1 VNAFIGHFDSHRHVA
16 DSVNQPDKFSQ
27 SRNYILANNCAIT
40 NKDSVELFFWGE
52 IYNAA
57 DVEKTLASPVK
68 STENL
73 LLELFLNKGLDGFKQ
88 VDGKFLVI
96 ISDGSNMYVLRDKN
110 GIGPRF
116 FFSNDSFASSMN
128 EMQAFRSFSPKI
140 DEDAASSFLYG
151 CFVTSPGT
159 IFHGVRKLSPGGV
172 LVYRDKTITIDSL
185 FDYND
190 FNQEKM
196 SISEDEAAEQYMALL
211 HRAIRRR
218 IKDYST
224 VGVLLS
230 GGYDSGGVI
239 AALRDI
245 YDGKIKSYSIGFRDN
260 PWSELPF
267 ALKMAETFDAEFNAY
282 LLDGSEIE
290 YLPEIVRHFGEPFA
304 EQGFFINYMAMK
316 SVDATLPV
324 VMGGDGNDQLFGT
337 ASQQIALHFL
347 GKKYG
352 FQLVQKLAQSLTH
365 LSFFQQDNALFR
377 FRFHN
382 RAILDVLDRE
392 NFGFSEQHVGQLL
405 NLKMKEDANGWR
417 KYHNN
422 FDELYNLRNF
432 YIDIRTIAN
441 EAILYKA
448 ARMSELHGVP
458 LTFPYMDLDIYR
470 FLTRLP
476 RQLKTKGSLKDLMKG
491 HGVSKFLLKKTVKAK
506 LPVEVSSR
514 KKQGGFAPLGVMFAD
529 NALRH
534 KIFQY
539 IRESEASRALFNLK
553 FVNSFF
559 EAFDGSSDKVSYWFW
574 FDQIRGNQLLNL
586 LLLTLWW
593 DIFIERDF
601 RKQFSDY
608 LE

>member
-1 VNAFIGHFDSHRHVA
+1 MNSFIGHFDRHRDVA
-16 DSVNQPDKFSQ
+16 GSVNQPDAFSQ
-27 SRNYILANNCAIT
+27 SRGNILANNCCFA
-40 NKDSVELFFWGE
+40 NKDSAELFFWGE
-52 IYNAA
+52 IYNAP
-57 DVEKTLASPVK
+57 DLEKALASPGVP
-68 STENL
+68 TEKL
-73 LLELFLNKGLDGFKQ
+73 LLRLFLTKGLDGFKQ

-96 ISDGSNMYVLRDKN
+96 ISDGSSMYVLRDKN

-116 FFSNDSFASSMN
+116 FFTNEYFASSMD
-128 EMQAFRSFSPKI
+128 ELQAFQSFSPKI
-140 DEDAASSFLYG
+140 DMDAASSFLYG
-151 CFVTSPGT
+151 CFVISPGT
-159 IFHGVRKLSPGGV
+159 IFQGVRKLSPGGV
-172 LVYRDKTITIDSL
+172 LIYRDKTITVDSL
-185 FDYND
+185 FDYSD
-190 FNQEKM
+190 FNQQKM
-196 SISEDEAAEQYMALL
+196 AISEDEAAEQYISLL
-211 HRAIRRR
+211 HRAIQRR
-218 IKDYST
+218 IKDHST

-239 AALRDI
+239 AALRDV
-245 YDGKIKSYSIGFRDN
+245 YGGKIKSYSIGFRDN

-267 ALKMAETFDAEFNAY
+267 AKKMAETFDAEFNAY
-282 LLDGSEIE
+282 LLDGSEID

-316 SVDATLPV
+316 SVDPTLPV

-347 GKKYG
+347 GRKYG
-352 FQLVQKLAQSLTH
+352 FQLVQRMAQSLSH
-365 LSFFQQDNALFR
+365 LSFFQQDNVLFR

-392 NFGFSEQHVGQLL
+392 NFGFSQQHIGQLL
-405 NLKMKEDANGWR
+405 NLKMKDDANGWR
-417 KYHNN
+417 KYHN

-458 LTFPYMDLDIYR
+458 LTFPYMDLEMYR

-476 RQLKTKGSLKDLMKG
+476 RQLKTKGSLKELMQG
-491 HGVSKFLLKKTVKAK
+491 RGVSKFLLKKTVKSK
-506 LPVEVSSR
+506 LPAEVSGR

-534 KIFQY
+534 KLFQY
-539 IRESEASRALFNLK
+539 IRESEAARAMFNPK
-553 FVNSFF
+553 FLNAFF
-559 EAFDGSSDKVSYWFW
+559 EAFDASSDKGSYWFW